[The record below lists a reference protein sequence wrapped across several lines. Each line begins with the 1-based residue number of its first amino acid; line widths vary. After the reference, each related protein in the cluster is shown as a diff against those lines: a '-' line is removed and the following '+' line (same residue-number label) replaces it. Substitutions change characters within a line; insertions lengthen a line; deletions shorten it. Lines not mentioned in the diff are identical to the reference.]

1 MQPPAGASSFIFVGT
16 CGSSLLW
23 LATVGDGSAAALFD
37 DAGGSLLSIVSILW
51 LTLDPVCGGVSTVT
65 FGGSD
70 FSAPF
75 LPSAPG
81 FALATGRWLI
91 GRGGSNS
98 QCRPSYPPHTSNEM
112 AKRYANSARIKD
124 PTRKD
129 RNRCRKKNPP
139 LHLCS
144 ALAISLHTSKIRCA
158 VVAVQSVDEP
168 LCALV

>member
-1 MQPPAGASSFIFVGT
+1 MQPPAGASSVIFVGT

-23 LATVGDGSAAALFD
+23 LVIVGEGSAAVLFD
-37 DAGGSLLSIVSILW
+37 DAGRSLLSIVSILW
-51 LTLDPVCGGVSTVT
+51 LTLNPVCGGVPAVT
-65 FGGSD
+65 LEGLE
-70 FSAPF
+70 ATF
-75 LPSAPG
+75 LPSAPR
-81 FALATGRWLI
+81 FSLATRRWLM

-158 VVAVQSVDEP
+158 V
-168 LCALV
+168 

>member
-1 MQPPAGASSFIFVGT
+1 MQPPAGASSVIFVGT

-23 LATVGDGSAAALFD
+23 LVIVGDGSAAVLFD

-51 LTLDPVCGGVSTVT
+51 LTLNPVCGGVPAVT
-65 FGGSD
+65 LGGLE
-70 FSAPF
+70 ATF
-75 LPSAPG
+75 LPSAPR
-81 FALATGRWLI
+81 FSLATGRWLM

-98 QCRPSYPPHTSNEM
+98 QCRPSYPPHRSSEM
-112 AKRYANSARIKD
+112 AKKYANSARIKD

-144 ALAISLHTSKIRCA
+144 ALAI
-158 VVAVQSVDEP
+158 
-168 LCALV
+168 ALSYVEDTRFRVHALPNRHARLMGRLE